1 VIFFPPS
8 KCGEFGSFFP
18 HDKKIPCIGQNH
30 IFQVEIWAKF
40 HPQKKPIRVK
50 GGLHIQWNQLVLAIV
65 GPFFSALATLF
76 MAQFGE
82 KCEIKS
88 KHEVIFPGFQMPK
101 VLTNH

>member
-1 VIFFPPS
+1 
-8 KCGEFGSFFP
+8 
-18 HDKKIPCIGQNH
+18 
-30 IFQVEIWAKF
+30 
-40 HPQKKPIRVK
+40 
-50 GGLHIQWNQLVLAIV
+50 V

-88 KHEVIFPGFQMPK
+88 KREVIFPGFSNAK